1 MNLINIDNVSFGYS
15 NQMEVIKNININ
27 VKENEFIAIV
37 GENGSGKSTL
47 IKCILGLNKVTKG
60 KIEVNGRV
68 GYLPQMTDIQNN
80 FPATIEEVIISGTI
94 PNNVKKIWY
103 TKEDKDLA
111 KKIMKELDLYDMRNK
126 SFSELSGGQKQ
137 RVLIARA
144 LCSTDK
150 IMLLDEPVNG
160 LDPKI
165 VTQIYQ
171 LIDKLNKEKGITIV
185 MVSHD
190 IDRALSYCS
199 RVIEITDGKINFDD
213 IPSKYKVRGNKL

>member
-1 MNLINIDNVSFGYS
+1 MNLINIENLSFGYS
-15 NQMEVIKNININ
+15 NQMEVIKNINIT

-60 KIEVNGRV
+60 KIEVKGRV

-80 FPATIEEVIISGTI
+80 FPATIEEVILSGTI

-103 TKEDKDLA
+103 TSQDKDLA
-111 KKIMKELDLYDMRNK
+111 KKVMKELELYDMRNK
-126 SFSELSGGQKQ
+126 SFSELSGGQRQ

-144 LCSTDK
+144 LCSTDR

-171 LIDKLNKEKGITIV
+171 LISKLNKEKGITIV

-213 IPSKYKVRGNKL
+213 NPSKYKVGGN